1 MFLTFIRFNSYFI
14 QVHPT
19 ANGKYTCSITWENG
33 VMIESEEVPLTVF
46 RSIKADPNKIIYD
59 RNKKGKVFTIFVKAQ
74 ILFQKPII
82 HNWIL

>member
-59 RNKKGKVFTIFVKAQ
+59 RNKKGKFFYYFCQGSNVISKTYN
-74 ILFQKPII
+74 P
-82 HNWIL
+82 